1 MWVSLHI
8 LEAPVETI
16 IDQSIQ
22 NVLYSSKPEKM
33 MARPREFDRT
43 KALQEAMQAFWE
55 LGYEGTSTAALVER
69 LGIGRSSLYA
79 AFGSKD
85 ELYAE
90 SMDRYIRDLR
100 VRVVG
105 KLRAEG
111 PAMDVLEKFFLGVA
125 ERGAP
130 NGEPLRCCMVVRA
143 SLSGTNQSPEI
154 RARVKKAVAELDD
167 AFHKLLQRA
176 RKEGTVGNGSK
187 LRNSAR
193 FLTTTFQAL
202 NVAALA
208 GRDRR
213 ELREIIRQA
222 LATLE

>member
-1 MWVSLHI
+1 
-8 LEAPVETI
+8 
-16 IDQSIQ
+16 
-22 NVLYSSKPEKM
+22 
-33 MARPREFDRT
+33 MARPREFDRS
-43 KALQEAMQAFWE
+43 KALSQAMETFWD
-55 LGYEGTSTAALVER
+55 LGYEGASTAALVKR

-90 SMDRYIRDLR
+90 AMGSYVRDLR
-100 VRVVG
+100 VRVID

-111 PAMDVLEKFFLGVA
+111 PAMDVLTDFFLGVA
-125 ERGAP
+125 ERGSP
-130 NGEPLRCCMVVRA
+130 NGAPLRCCMVVRA
-143 SLSGTNQSPEI
+143 ALSGADQSPEI
-154 RARVKKAVAELDD
+154 RKRVKKAIAELDD
-167 AFHKLLQRA
+167 AFHDLLRRA
-176 RKEGTVGNGSK
+176 RKEGTLGNGDK
-187 LRNSAR
+187 LRDSAR

-213 ELREIIRQA
+213 ELREISRKA